1 MCEGNAIPTRHS
13 QYNAFEH
20 SVLFAIKSECQLC
33 TEYTWK
39 LERLSQKGAIT
50 MAIIVN
56 TNMSALKTQ
65 KNLTNATNSLN
76 KSLERMST
84 GLKINRAGDD
94 AAGLYVA
101 TGLNT
106 QIRGSKVALDNV
118 ATGTNVLQTME
129 GDLDVMLDNLNRL
142 RDLAVQA
149 ANSIYSDDAMNALK
163 QESLKRLDEID
174 RIALSSNFNGL
185 ALLSGDIEYEQ
196 NVYDADGNVTGTTT
210 VKLLQDNSDR
220 IMEDGLRLQIG
231 ANADAHA
238 NSLTL
243 TSEEFFKDGINTTTL
258 GVTTASDFYNVT
270 DTTGNSAAGAMTVDG
285 GIRGNVD
292 AAYESSSAAAQYIK
306 VLDAAINDISNKKAT
321 IGATMNRLES
331 ATTSLTTTVENNTA
345 AKSTIMDADIAAE
358 SAEYTKAQ
366 ILQQTS
372 SALLVQAN
380 SLPQIAI
387 SLVQG

>member
-1 MCEGNAIPTRHS
+1 
-13 QYNAFEH
+13 
-20 SVLFAIKSECQLC
+20 
-33 TEYTWK
+33 
-39 LERLSQKGAIT
+39 

-243 TSEEFFKDGINTTTL
+243 TSEEFFKDGINSTTL

>member
-1 MCEGNAIPTRHS
+1 
-13 QYNAFEH
+13 
-20 SVLFAIKSECQLC
+20 
-33 TEYTWK
+33 
-39 LERLSQKGAIT
+39 

-84 GLKINRAGDD
+84 GLKINRAADD

-101 TGLNT
+101 NGLNS
-106 QIRGSKVALDNV
+106 QIRGSKVALNNV
-118 ATGTNVLQTME
+118 STGTNVLQTME
-129 GDLDVMLDNLNRL
+129 GDLDVMLDNINRV

-149 ANSIYSDDAMNALK
+149 ANSIYSEKAMEAMEK
-163 QESLKRLDEID
+163 EAIARMDEID
-174 RIALSSNFNGL
+174 RIAVASNFNGL
-185 ALLSGDIEYEQ
+185 ALLSGAVGTFTQSNDDRLIQ
-196 NVYDADGNVTGTTT
+196 N
-210 VKLLQDNSDR
+210 
-220 IMEDGLRLQIG
+220 GLRLQIG